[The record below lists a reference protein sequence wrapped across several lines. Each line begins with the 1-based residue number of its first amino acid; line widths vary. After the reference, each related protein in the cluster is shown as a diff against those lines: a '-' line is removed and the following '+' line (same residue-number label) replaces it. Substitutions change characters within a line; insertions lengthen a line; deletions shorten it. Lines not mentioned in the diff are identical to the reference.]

1 MVGRAVAARRDA
13 DRRERGPHTL
23 AADLG
28 GFVRTLHAVDASA
41 GPRKT
46 GTARG
51 TPIRGWD
58 PYVREAIDEAGD
70 RIDRARVRE
79 AWEDCLAAPDW
90 AGDPVWIHGDL
101 MPGNLLVRDRRLSAV
116 IDWGAL
122 GVGDPAPDLA
132 PAWYT
137 VPSAREEFRQAVGY
151 DDDTWRRAR
160 GWAMGPALTGI
171 PYYWDTVP
179 AFAQRGLRT
188 IAAVLADL
196 DGQ

>member
-1 MVGRAVAARRDA
+1 MRRPDRPVAV
-13 DRRERGPHTL
+13 
-23 AADLG
+23 
-28 GFVRTLHAVDASA
+28 
-41 GPRKT
+41 
-46 GTARG
+46 TA
-51 TPIRGWD
+51 
-58 PYVREAIDEAGD
+58 
-70 RIDRARVRE
+70 

-132 PAWYT
+132 PAWST
-137 VPSAREEFRQAVGY
+137 LPASVRDEFRQAVGY
-151 DDDTWRRAR
+151 DDDTWRRGR
-160 GWAMGPALTGI
+160 GWALGPALTGI

-196 DGQ
+196 GCARSLAGDHRRDVVGHVRRLFPRRPHVAGRRRPVRHHDRRQFDLGVRDRGEQVRHHVQPGPPS